1 MKLQP
6 IQLFPMPV
14 AAGNSASSGMQV
26 VGEFDEM
33 VDSPGDPSLANWM
46 LAQSKPPSVG
56 RDPTTSLDLEGQSLA
71 TLDLTATSLVDT
83 VEQPAVPVTLVTEIP
98 PQALAYGGEP
108 PTSLMDLLDQQ
119 PDAWAGSLP
128 NLALTMDEVL
138 EDGQTVSF
146 VPDLAPASTPI
157 PESTP
162 SRPTWLD
169 LSSST
174 RAPVAQVPTSKEAPR
189 TAPTAPSTQS
199 IVAPPQPALDEVITS
214 SPLRE
219 QYTPRADAFRRPAHE
234 PAPRVEVKTDLT
246 AQAEVQV
253 ARQVPV
259 APIRTPVD
267 RIDRDRDAAEDSDSQ
282 AEAST
287 LEETTT
293 SVPGEAQTAFRPKP
307 VQERLANSNNGSFD
321 GPGLALETDEWGKKV
336 EVELAAEALIGS
348 EQATPEG
355 HVPNPTDVVV
365 DVDEDLAVKI
375 STNGREVVVAAE
387 GTASALDDLREVGPE
402 LAESLRDLGFDLSE
416 FTSEEREAAEEDE
429 NNGSTND
436 QAAGSNE
443 SETADAPRVR
453 RGHSVDL
460 VA

>member
-1 MKLQP
+1 MKTQP

-14 AAGNSASSGMQV
+14 AAGSSTSSGMQA
-26 VGEFDEM
+26 VGGFDKLM
-33 VDSPGDPSLANWM
+33 DSPGDPSLANWL
-46 LAQSKPPSVG
+46 LAGSKPPSVG
-56 RDPTTSLDLEGQSLA
+56 RDPTLSLDTTSQSLA
-71 TLDLTATSLVDT
+71 
-83 VEQPAVPVTLVTEIP
+83 VPVALVTDIP

-108 PTSLMDLLDQQ
+108 PTPLMDLLDQQ

-138 EDGQTVSF
+138 DDAHLVSF
-146 VPDLAPASTPI
+146 VPDLAPGAI
-157 PESTP
+157 PTTESPP

-174 RAPVAQVPTSKEAPR
+174 RAPMAQVPTSKEAPR
-189 TAPTAPSTQS
+189 TTPTAPSTQTT
-199 IVAPPQPALDEVITS
+199 VVPPQPALDEVITS

-234 PAPRVEVKTDLT
+234 PAPKVEVKTDLT

-253 ARQVPV
+253 ARQAPV

-267 RIDRDRDAAEDSDSQ
+267 RIDRDRDADTDSDSST
-282 AEAST
+282 EAAT
-287 LEETTT
+287 EETST
-293 SVPGEAQTAFRPKP
+293 SGPVEAQRATQPKP
-307 VQERLANSNNGSFD
+307 VQERLANSD
-321 GPGLALETDEWGKKV
+321 GGNLNSPGLVLETDEWGKSV
-336 EVELAAEALIGS
+336 EVELAAEALTGS

-365 DVDEDLAVKI
+365 DVDEDLALKI

-387 GTASALDDLREVGPE
+387 GTASALEDLHGVGPE

-416 FTSEEREAAEEDE
+416 FSSEEREAAEENED
-429 NNGSTND
+429 NGSTND
-436 QAAGSNE
+436 PAAGSNE
-443 SETADAPRVR
+443 SAQADTPRVR
-453 RGHSVDL
+453 RGHRVDL